1 MRHVLALTLMLTGP
15 ALADPVTAAAGIEML
30 LPQLARPAPF
40 PRTLA
45 LAGRMAGEDAE
56 IQAVLGRL
64 GDLAGLGVPN
74 RRMLAAMLPGA
85 LDAAV
90 AAEVGL
96 EGGFGRFAARVM
108 RLGAA
113 VSGGLDSPAL
123 TAAILAQA
131 HLEAD
136 DLAAAAAALA
146 ALPPEPTLD
155 AWREAARARLRLEA
169 AAALLA
175 DLALRRLMP

>member
-1 MRHVLALTLMLTGP
+1 MRGALALVLLLAGP
-15 ALADPVTAAAGIEML
+15 ALADPIMAAAGIEML

-40 PRTLA
+40 PRSLA

-64 GDLAGLGVPN
+64 GDLAAVGVPN
-74 RRMLAAMLPGA
+74 RRMLAATLPAA

-90 AAEVGL
+90 AAEVGV
-96 EGGFGRFAARVM
+96 EGGLGLFLARVM
-108 RLGAA
+108 RLGAG

-123 TAAILAQA
+123 IAAVVAQA
-131 HLEAD
+131 HMEAGG
-136 DLAAAAAALA
+136 LAPAAAALA
-146 ALPPEPTLD
+146 GLPPEPTLD

-169 AAALLA
+169 EAALLA
-175 DLALRRLMP
+175 DLAMRRLVP